1 MPRDVSAGRQ
11 ELRYVNRLG
20 QDYYVR
26 QSCGA
31 GTVRYVASRTRLGA
45 LARLPAGYEVCE
57 GINGQV
63 SVRRARPRQV
73 AVAEERLVASVLL
86 QTRPH
91 GYKAAVMDKA
101 ITIFASALDRKTFSG
116 SLDAEFAE
124 GFAAALEETLARKYG
139 RELADL
145 FRVRRQA
152 RDGSG
157 GHLRYYPLLQFE
169 LSDRRRR
176 LFKVKRIY
184 FTGDQDWLLLETL
197 SLSAAL
203 MKYLPHLGK
212 DSFFDLL

>member
-1 MPRDVSAGRQ
+1 MPLNALAGRQ
-11 ELRYVNRLG
+11 VLRYVNRLG
-20 QDYYVR
+20 QNYYAR
-26 QSCGA
+26 QSSSA
-31 GTVRYVASRTRLGA
+31 GTVRYVAARTPLGA
-45 LARLPAGYEVCE
+45 LTRLPAGYEICE
-57 GINGQV
+57 DINGRV
-63 SVRRARPRQV
+63 SIRRIRPRQV
-73 AVAEERLVASVLL
+73 AVAEERLVVSVLF

-91 GYKAAVMDKA
+91 GYKAAVRDNA
-101 ITIFASALDRKTFSG
+101 ITIFASALDRKTYSG

-169 LSDRRRR
+169 LADRRRR